1 MADSTGAASNSERDT
16 RDEQPRTDPVT
27 FVRQSA
33 AELRK
38 VVYPTQKQLIT
49 YFIVVLVFVI
59 VMMAIVSVL
68 DLALGRLV
76 FELFTSL

>member
-1 MADSTGAASNSERDT
+1 MADASGAASNSERDN

-38 VVYPTQKQLIT
+38 VVYPTQQQLIT

-59 VMMAIVSVL
+59 VMMALVSVL